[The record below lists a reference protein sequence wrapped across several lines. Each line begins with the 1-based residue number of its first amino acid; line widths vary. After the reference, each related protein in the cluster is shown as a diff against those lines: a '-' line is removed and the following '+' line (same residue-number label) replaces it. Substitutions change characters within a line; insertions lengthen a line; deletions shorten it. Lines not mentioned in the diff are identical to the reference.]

1 MKKNIYENEIIGNWA
16 SLEDDDDIANKKYDE
31 LSKLLDPMYD
41 FILEFSNYFNTRR
54 SYEVGPELTM
64 IEVHILTQI
73 HDCPG
78 ITVTELAKN
87 WKRTTSAI
95 SQTVRKLMKQDLVY
109 RKNSKENGKI
119 FHLFTSSDGDKIVIN
134 HKKFDNINI
143 LKSRKRLLRKFSV
156 DQLVAFDDICEEYTN
171 LLREEIEKYN

>member
-73 HDCPG
+73 CDNPG
-78 ITVTELAKN
+78 ITVTELANN

-95 SQTVRKLMKQDLVY
+95 SQTVRKLMNQDLVF
-109 RKNSKENGKI
+109 RENSKENGKI
-119 FHLFTSSDGDKIVIN
+119 FHLYTSDFGNKLVSS
-134 HKKFDNINI
+134 HKKYDNINI
-143 LKSRKRLLRKFSV
+143 LKSRKKLLEKFTV
-156 DQLVAFDDICEEYTN
+156 DELVAFDDICEEYTK
-171 LLREEIEKYN
+171 LLREEISKN